1 MREKVSKFLH
11 SNFGDW
17 IISEETFRDQQSIF
31 IKPEALSPICRSLLE
46 DETLGIRFLSDITS
60 VDWLG
65 HAREKDG
72 RFEVVYNLYSLKY
85 KYRFFLKV
93 HLPADNPQIDSL
105 TPLWEGANWMERE
118 VWDMM
123 GITFIGH
130 PDLTRILNPED
141 MEGHPLRRD
150 YSLTWEQP
158 QFTWNK
164 DRPPEIK
171 G

>member
-31 IKPEALSPICRSLLE
+31 IKPEALLPICRSLLE
-46 DETLGIRFLSDITS
+46 DETLEIRFLSDITS
-60 VDWLG
+60 VDC
-65 HAREKDG
+65 EI
-72 RFEVVYNLYSLKY
+72 VYNFYSLKH
-85 KYRFFLKV
+85 KYRFFLKA
-93 HLPADNPQIDSL
+93 HLPADNPRIDSL
-105 TPLWEGANWMERE
+105 TPLWEGANWLERE

-141 MEGHPLRRD
+141 IEGHPLRRD

-171 G
+171 D